1 MQGDTD
7 LTLTFGNRYLTRNKE
22 RGNDQVVDISQVVD
36 PFDVLRPLIRLES
49 HTTDNVVEYWER
61 QLADTKYAEQQLLVA
76 SEHI

>member
-22 RGNDQVVDISQVVD
+22 RGNDQVVDMSQGVD
-36 PFDVLRPLIRLES
+36 PFTVLRPLVRLES

-61 QLADTKYAEQQLLVA
+61 QSVDTKCAEQPLLVA
-76 SEHI
+76 NEHI